1 MFNIYIYVNIVI
13 SIYTYKY
20 RYIIFMRCKYL
31 YIPYVLCKYNS
42 IVNINSKNNKFIDY
56 KRYIY
61 ICVCLNAYIS
71 LSCYRCTELWPTRWG
86 IRPQPFE
93 LSCAVGRMWQH
104 GSVTCWQCAC
114 RVVAQFM
121 NGMATENPYNKTRV
135 MMDEGH
141 NVAQA
146 AVAMNNHFRCV
157 SNDTGSFF

>member
-1 MFNIYIYVNIVI
+1 M
-13 SIYTYKY
+13 
-20 RYIIFMRCKYL
+20 
-31 YIPYVLCKYNS
+31 
-42 IVNINSKNNKFIDY
+42 
-56 KRYIY
+56 
-61 ICVCLNAYIS
+61 CVCLNAYIS
-71 LSCYRCTELWPTRWG
+71 LSYYRCTELWPTRWG

-141 NVAQA
+141 NVAQV
-146 AVAMNNHFRCV
+146 AVAMNNHIRCV
-157 SNDTGSFF
+157 SNGTGSFFLTLLAISFDRISPRMIMLGPCQLKDRERKWCLSKLQYWEL